1 MDDFLQSKSFCI
13 LKCELLNKEILDYIK
28 NKVNKT
34 LDMNKITNVVRN
46 LHDIST
52 WTELHDLWD
61 GIEKFCLMNFP
72 IAMKDM
78 YFSHK
83 TYGGVMISNAPL
95 NVNNHQKWHRDT
107 EYKSYTVC
115 IPLVPVYEKNGCTQ
129 ILPNSLEALPRSWKK
144 YHSNLI
150 NLECDLGNIIIFDGR
165 MLHRGLKNTT
175 QLNRPILIGT
185 MSAHGFTNDFELQ

>member
-1 MDDFLQSKSFCI
+1 MI
-13 LKCELLNKEILDYIK
+13 KCELLNTEIIDYIK
-28 NKVNKT
+28 NKVFETLEMNKT
-34 LDMNKITNVVRN
+34 TNVVRN

-52 WTELHDLWD
+52 WTELNDLWN
-61 GIEKFCLMNFP
+61 GIENFCLLNFP
-72 IAMKDM
+72 VAMKNM

-95 NVNNHQKWHRDT
+95 NVKDHQKWHRDT
-107 EYKSYTVC
+107 EYKSYTIC
-115 IPLVPVYEKNGCTQ
+115 IPLVPVHEKNGCTQ
-129 ILPNSLEALPRSWKK
+129 ILPNTLEVLPRSWRK
-144 YHSNLI
+144 YYSHSM

-165 MLHRGLKNTT
+165 ILHRGLKNNT